1 MVETELVQAFIDSKQ
16 IEDEEIDE
24 LNRKYIQLLAPV
36 ILRRIIVAKQQYDEL
51 RKAELNVSS
60 LAKELGVTRQSL
72 HNKSTV
78 MAFIEFCRTYNNPLF
93 ELMEKNRKLQKDKD
107 DLQTRIDNF
116 MLRDFENEKIKEDL
130 SNTRAERDVL
140 ETQNKNLE
148 ATLRKKNAEIEQLRK
163 QLSLRKD
170 SQKPISALP
179 KKTDIITTIIT
190 EKKKKQN

>member
-116 MLRDFENEKIKEDL
+116 MLRDFENEKIREDL

>member
-78 MAFIEFCRTYNNPLF
+78 MAFIGFCRTYNNPLF

-116 MLRDFENEKIKEDL
+116 MLRDFENEKIREDL

-163 QLSLRKD
+163 QLSLRTD

>member
-190 EKKKKQN
+190 EKKNKQN

>member
-116 MLRDFENEKIKEDL
+116 MLRDFENEKIREDL

-163 QLSLRKD
+163 QLSLRTD

>member
-24 LNRKYIQLLAPV
+24 LNQKYIQLLAPV

-51 RKAELNVSS
+51 RKADLNVSS

-190 EKKKKQN
+190 EKTKKQN